1 MSFNISSSRLPEI
14 RSKTAHQLQRTNE
27 QLAALPS
34 PIPANQP
41 AQAYLLSLLVEYCI
55 DVQTFIEGGAGK
67 AELIHANLGA
77 YKELKEGVRATKPWF
92 IPLSSHEGREV
103 RSMGMEIK
111 DLNEEEEEEQEDR
124 DGDNASNENEV
135 RIGGAARPSMDL
147 SDMKKHIGQYA
158 IFRLLLLLLNPF
170 TDL

>member
-1 MSFNISSSRLPEI
+1 
-14 RSKTAHQLQRTNE
+14 
-27 QLAALPS
+27 
-34 PIPANQP
+34 
-41 AQAYLLSLLVEYCI
+41 
-55 DVQTFIEGGAGK
+55 
-67 AELIHANLGA
+67 
-77 YKELKEGVRATKPWF
+77 
-92 IPLSSHEGREV
+92 
-103 RSMGMEIK
+103 MGMEIK
-111 DLNEEEEEEQEDR
+111 DLNEEQEEEQEDR